1 MSNKYYIDYRSY
13 NQSGIFYDKYK
24 SSRLFNDGHNYFTL
38 CKYTAKIIH
47 YLISNDIDVDDLT
60 LDEKIKFANKI
71 NQYSETKQLL
81 STLKLKI
88 YDDLEKYAS
97 DYSEKNYN
105 MLTQHTFNK
114 VYDLHNRLKAANIH
128 VLFRFHPTNERL
140 YLLRMTIIICKSS
153 NDYIPVR
160 ELWYGGLQQI
170 DQENSTKMEYLPHL
184 ININEWIDEIN
195 INTKII
201 SYNRICNRSGSS
213 SYNLIVSRGNETKCG
228 HTYICD
234 CKFSS
239 CDSNHR
245 KKSIDPNKCIYCENM
260 DTNECTQYQNIEESD
275 NICPITHCKITTPF
289 KLKCSHTF
297 EKVAILEWCKKNNSC
312 PICRANI
319 CQ

>member
-1 MSNKYYIDYRSY
+1 M
-13 NQSGIFYDKYK
+13 
-24 SSRLFNDGHNYFTL
+24 SSRAILSLSASNG
-38 CKYTAKIIH
+38 
-47 YLISNDIDVDDLT
+47 LIAANS
-60 LDEKIKFANKI
+60 KIKFANKI

-153 NDYIPVR
+153 NEYIPVR

-184 ININEWIDEIN
+184 ININE
-195 INTKII
+195 
-201 SYNRICNRSGSS
+201 
-213 SYNLIVSRGNETKCG
+213 
-228 HTYICD
+228 
-234 CKFSS
+234 
-239 CDSNHR
+239 
-245 KKSIDPNKCIYCENM
+245 
-260 DTNECTQYQNIEESD
+260 
-275 NICPITHCKITTPF
+275 
-289 KLKCSHTF
+289 
-297 EKVAILEWCKKNNSC
+297 
-312 PICRANI
+312 
-319 CQ
+319 